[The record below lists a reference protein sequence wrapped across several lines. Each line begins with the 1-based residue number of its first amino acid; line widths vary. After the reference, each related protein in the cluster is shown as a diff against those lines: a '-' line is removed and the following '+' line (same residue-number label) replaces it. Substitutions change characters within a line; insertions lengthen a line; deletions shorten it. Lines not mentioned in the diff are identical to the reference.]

1 MPVPEAQ
8 IEVPDIEVLD
18 TPFKKVLACSAA
30 FLVLFGSLLALAAS
44 RAGEHEQ
51 KLSAQ
56 AQEASITALAEYG
69 AAFAEISE
77 LAGSDAEAR
86 SLRQRAEAAR
96 AASSLT
102 GLAAYTAAANEWDKS
117 SRALTDL
124 AIKDTDAIHYDDVSR
139 DAVERLYQPRVT
151 SLRAD
156 AQRETAT
163 AWSAKAD
170 RYILGITLLAV
181 ALSLLGLS
189 LTLARRIR
197 ILVLVPAVVI
207 TLFAAGVSVAA
218 AVQRPAV
225 TSDAAV
231 RALAEGDKQMSLRKY
246 DEAIKSYS
254 EAIRLRGD
262 YPLAYRARATA
273 ADVADSPE
281 LNTYTFTLADEESR
295 TQSIADLDRALDLNP
310 VPDYMSLVNQGA
322 NLFHVRR
329 YAESEELTRRALA
342 SNDRLPLPWANLA
355 LVQAAQGREAEA
367 RESYAEM
374 IRRAGSRPDP
384 VEQAEL
390 YASSRTTLEILA
402 SMEPHRAELVRDLQ
416 GLLVAAQAEQVSPGA
431 NQAGADAKISALKLV
446 VNGWALA
453 MTYQSANL
461 PARSRVSWIGYF
473 RAGPSDPWQQRLH
486 LVAIDRLA
494 VDNPSQRYFLDVA
507 CLGRGEYRLDVWL
520 DDRLLATTTAPRSST
535 AARYVG
541 SYESAGRISA
551 CRPHGWKLDDD
562 VLGQLRL
569 SDPRP
574 DRETVAVRTAPLPAE
589 LLGQPAPEVIAK
601 ALDTDPS
608 CAGFGTATG
617 QTPYFVGGVQGA
629 FRQYPL
635 QSDGRNAWCWAG
647 VGTDNSLRTVVAR
660 YGVAADSA
668 PIVNDLVGQLYFN
681 VPSP

>member
-8 IEVPDIEVLD
+8 IEIPEIEVLD

-44 RAGEHEQ
+44 RASENERR
-51 KLSAQ
+51 LSAE
-56 AQEASITALAEYG
+56 AQQASITALAGYG

-86 SLRQRAEAAR
+86 SLRQRAESAR

-117 SRALTDL
+117 SQALTDL

-163 AWSAKAD
+163 AWGAKAD

-218 AVQRPAV
+218 AVQRPTV
-225 TSDAAV
+225 TPDGAL

-246 DEAIKSYS
+246 DKAIASYS
-254 EAIRLRGD
+254 EAIRLRDD

-295 TQSIADLDRALDLNP
+295 KQSIADLDRALDLNP

-390 YASSRTTLEILA
+390 YASSHTTLEILA
-402 SMEPHRAELVRDLQ
+402 SMEPHRAELVRELQ

-431 NQAGADAKISALKLV
+431 NPAGADAKISALKLV

-453 MTYQSANL
+453 MTYQSTHL

-473 RAGPSDPWQQRLH
+473 RAGPNDPWQQRQH
-486 LVAIDRLA
+486 LVAIDRLT

-535 AARYVG
+535 AATYVG

-551 CRPHGWKLDDD
+551 CRPRGWKLDDD
-562 VLGQLRL
+562 VLGQVRL

-574 DRETVAVRTAPLPAE
+574 DRETVTVRTAPLPSE
-589 LLGQPAPEVIAK
+589 LLGQPMPDVIAT
-601 ALDTDPS
+601 ALDTEPS

-681 VPSP
+681 VPPP